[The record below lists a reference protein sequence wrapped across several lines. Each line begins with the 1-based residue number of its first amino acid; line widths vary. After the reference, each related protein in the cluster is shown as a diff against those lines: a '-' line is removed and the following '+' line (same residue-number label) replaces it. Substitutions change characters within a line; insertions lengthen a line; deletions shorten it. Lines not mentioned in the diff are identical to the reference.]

1 MYWNVID
8 SNRYN
13 VLEKLIKTITLK
25 DYYLAGGTALA
36 LQTGIR
42 ESFDFD
48 FFIQNEFDENLLIQE
63 LESLGELEISVCRKG
78 TVHAILNNVQLKF
91 LYFPNKLVEPKVK
104 VKEID
109 GLYLASIEDIAIMK
123 LVAISQRGTKK
134 DFFDLYYICNQFNIK
149 IQDVLKMLN
158 KKYDQNKIN
167 YSHIIQS
174 LSYFEDAEDENLP
187 KVFIDYDWNTI
198 KQYYINEQRNIYKK
212 DL

>member
-42 ESFDFD
+42 ESFDLD

-78 TVHAILNNVQLKF
+78 TVHAILNNVQLTF

>member
-78 TVHAILNNVQLKF
+78 TVHAILNNVQLTF

>member
-8 SNRYN
+8 NNRYN
-13 VLEKLIKTITLK
+13 VLEKLVKTITLE

-63 LESLGELEISVCRKG
+63 LESLGKLEVSVCRKG
-78 TVHAILNNVQLKF
+78 TVHAILDNVQLTF
-91 LYFPNKLVEPKVK
+91 LYFPNELVAPKVE
-104 VKEID
+104 VKEIA
-109 GLYLASIEDIAIMK
+109 GLYLASVQDIAIMK
-123 LVAISQRGTKK
+123 LIAISQRGTKK
-134 DFFDLYYICNQFNIK
+134 DFFDLYYICNNFNIK

-158 KKYDQNKIN
+158 KKYEQNKIN

-187 KVFIDYDWNTI
+187 KVFIDYNWNTI
-198 KQYYINEQRNIYKK
+198 KQYYINEQKIIYNEN
-212 DL
+212 